1 MWGNQMLVSR
11 IVKTLGIIERL
22 ILRLYR
28 GYRRRALLQTIE
40 YGADCNISDDLYV
53 KYPENVCMGSSV
65 NISPGVTIG
74 AFNNVHISD
83 GVTISQD
90 VLIETAGLA
99 KSTRTH
105 IGRPIKIGKGAWVG
119 SRAIILAGA
128 EIGDNAVIGAGAAVR
143 THVAENTVYTGS
155 NRD

>member
-1 MWGNQMLVSR
+1 M
-11 IVKTLGIIERL
+11 E
-22 ILRLYR
+22 
-28 GYRRRALLQTIE
+28 
-40 YGADCNISDDLYV
+40 
-53 KYPENVCMGSSV
+53 
-65 NISPGVTIG
+65 
-74 AFNNVHISD
+74 
-83 GVTISQD
+83 
-90 VLIETAGLA
+90 LIETAGLA

-128 EIGDNAVIGAGAAVR
+128 EIGDNAVIGAGAVVR